1 MYIRHDDRLTDITV
15 DAPEQTTF
23 NPLISRVDL
32 SMIDGQQSIINVF
45 IIIIIVFKPSFKCII
60 TKNKIQINKNS
71 PHNTSE
77 NVEKEEEI
85 LNNNKK
91 YTHSRAHVRIY
102 IHTELNL
109 EHSTNNYSHTHIY
122 TYKHKRIQTDK
133 LDNKH
138 YTKQGGSIIMITHR

>member
-1 MYIRHDDRLTDITV
+1 MYIRHEDRLTDITV

-45 IIIIIVFKPSFKCII
+45 IIIIVFKPSFKCII

-71 PHNTSE
+71 PHSTSE

-85 LNNNKK
+85 LNNNKN
-91 YTHSRAHVRIY
+91 THARARTH
-102 IHTELNL
+102 IHTHRTEFRTFDQKLF
-109 EHSTNNYSHTHIY
+109 THTY